1 MLHYLSK
8 RALSSLIALFLFVS
22 LMFFV
27 TEIVIPGDFT
37 TQFAEWLNPQ
47 QRAQL
52 QHELGLDIPLGQRY
66 LNWFRDLLHG
76 NLGVSLYGP
85 AVLDLLKV
93 ALPYTLL
100 IFFLGT
106 VIAFQLGQKLGRVT
120 AWPIKSKYPLLEA
133 IQKYLSGG
141 VTLGAVLFYTTFPPW
156 LAFLVAQL
164 TSRRLSLQR
173 SFRGLAIDPSKQI
186 FTTALWQKTAV
197 TPPMVMV
204 RIVLSFVAVWLVL
217 NGVYGLLRKRYHW
230 QPPVWLQVLVFSG
243 LTVGSW
249 YAFGFGQCALEL
261 MTVAATPL
269 VTYILLSFGETLL
282 ITRTS
287 MMDTLQEDFIT
298 TARAKGA
305 PEATVRDRHAA
316 RTALFPVLSRFMV
329 SFPYMLT
336 STVILEDVLG
346 WPGISNTLFD
356 SLYQKDMAV
365 VMGALLLVG
374 VVSAAARLAL
384 DILYAVLDP
393 RIRYDRGQIRRAE

>member
-1 MLHYLSK
+1 MSRYLLR

-22 LMFFV
+22 MMFFV

-37 TQFAEWLNPQ
+37 TQFAQGLNPQ
-47 QRAQL
+47 QRAAL

-66 LNWFRDLLHG
+66 LNWLRDLLHG
-76 NLGVSLYGP
+76 DLGVSLYGP
-85 AVLDLLKV
+85 AVVDLLKE

-106 VIAFQLGQKLGRVT
+106 VIAFQLGQKLGRLT
-120 AWPIKSKYPLLEA
+120 AWPTKSKYPLLTT
-133 IQKYLSGG
+133 IRKYLSGG

-164 TSRRLSLQR
+164 ASRRLSLKR
-173 SFRGLAIDPSKQI
+173 DFRGLTVDPSKQI
-186 FTTALWQKTAV
+186 FTTAVWQKAGV
-197 TPPMVMV
+197 TPSIVMV
-204 RIVLSFVAVWLVL
+204 RIVLSFVVIWLVL
-217 NGVYGLLRKRYHW
+217 NWVSDLIRRKYHW
-230 QPPVWLQVLVFSG
+230 QPPVWLQVFVFTG
-243 LTVGSW
+243 LLVGSW

-261 MTVAATPL
+261 MVVAATPL

-287 MMDTLQEDFIT
+287 MLDTLQEDFVT

-305 PEATVRDRHAA
+305 PEVTVRDRHAA

-346 WPGISNTLFD
+346 WPGISNALFD
-356 SLYQKDMAV
+356 SLYQQDMAV
-365 VMGALLLVG
+365 VMGALLFVG
-374 VVSAAARLAL
+374 VISAAARLTL

-393 RIRYDRGQIRRAE
+393 RIRYARGQIRRAE

>member
-37 TQFAEWLNPQ
+37 TQFALVLNPQ
-47 QRAQL
+47 QRAEL

-66 LNWFRDLLHG
+66 LNWLRNLLHG
-76 NLGVSLYGP
+76 DLGASLYGP
-85 AVLDLLKV
+85 AVLDLLKE

-106 VIAFQLGQKLGRVT
+106 VIAFQLGQKLGRLT
-120 AWPIKSKYPLLEA
+120 AWPTKSKYPLLA
-133 IQKYLSGG
+133 TIRKYLSGG

-164 TSRRLSLQR
+164 ASRRLSLKR
-173 SFRGLAIDPSKQI
+173 DFRGRTIDPSKQI
-186 FTTALWQKTAV
+186 FTTAVWQKTGV
-197 TPPMVMV
+197 TPSMVMV
-204 RIVLSFVAVWLVL
+204 RIVLSFVVIWLVL
-217 NGVYGLLRKRYHW
+217 NWVSGLIRKKYHW
-230 QPPVWLQVLVFSG
+230 QPPVWLQVFAFTAL
-243 LTVGSW
+243 LVGSW

-287 MMDTLQEDFIT
+287 LLDTLQEDFIT

-374 VVSAAARLAL
+374 AVSAAARLAL
-384 DILYAVLDP
+384 DILYALLDP
-393 RIRYDRGQIRRAE
+393 RIRYDRGQIRRAA

>member
-8 RALSSLIALFLFVS
+8 RALSSLTALFLFVS

-37 TQFAEWLNPQ
+37 TQFAGVLNPQ
-47 QRAQL
+47 QRAEL
-52 QHELGLDIPLGQRY
+52 QHELELDIPLGQRY
-66 LNWFRDLLHG
+66 LNWLRDLLHG
-76 NLGVSLYGP
+76 DLGVSLYGP
-85 AVLDLLKV
+85 AVVDLLKE

-106 VIAFQLGQKLGRVT
+106 VIAFQLGQKLGRLT
-120 AWPIKSKYPLLEA
+120 AWPVKSNHPVLAA
-133 IQKYLSGG
+133 IRKYLSGG

-164 TSRRLSLQR
+164 TARRLSLKR
-173 SFRGLAIDPSKQI
+173 SFRGPAINPSKQI
-186 FTTALWQKTAV
+186 FTTALWQEASL
-197 TPPMVMV
+197 TPPIVMM
-204 RIVLSFVAVWLVL
+204 RIVFSFVAVWLILTWV
-217 NGVYGLLRKRYHW
+217 NSLLRRRYHW
-230 QPPVWLQVLVFSG
+230 QLPVWIQVFVFAG
-243 LTVGSW
+243 LLVGSW

-305 PEATVRDRHAA
+305 PEVTVRDRHAA

-346 WPGISNTLFD
+346 WPGISNALFD
-356 SLYQKDMAV
+356 SLYQQDMAV
-365 VMGALLLVG
+365 VMGALLFVG
-374 VVSAAARLAL
+374 VISAAARLAL